1 MPASSTKINV
11 AGVMVGWS
19 WSNFAS
25 VSAGVPSSPPR
36 TAAAA
41 ADGASA
47 TTTPP
52 ACRHAS
58 ATTFIAVVFP
68 APAGAIPSCT
78 TRPEQQNARTNPC
91 CPGFNAR
98 PAVAL
103 WSRTAWTRVG
113 WRRRPARSRAAVTI
127 RVSASRIA
135 VVVNRAEPCATN
147 TDSPSARRSSTGSGT
162 GRGTVIWTDRSGPD
176 ARATTASTRP
186 SRSAVTTLRDW
197 RCVSA
202 RRWWTFHVALPSLSA
217 ASTRSARA
225 STSTS
230 ST

>member
-11 AGVMVGWS
+11 PGVMVGWS

-47 TTTPP
+47 TTAPP

-98 PAVAL
+98 PVAAL
-103 WSRTAWTRVG
+103 WSMTRLDPVG
-113 WRRRPARSRAAVTI
+113 LEAPSGAVAGRGHDPGLGVQDRGRGVEGGAVLDEHRLPVRPAQL
-127 RVSASRIA
+127 
-135 VVVNRAEPCATN
+135 
-147 TDSPSARRSSTGSGT
+147 
-162 GRGTVIWTDRSGPD
+162 DRLRHGPRH
-176 ARATTASTRP
+176 A
-186 SRSAVTTLRDW
+186 
-197 RCVSA
+197 
-202 RRWWTFHVALPSLSA
+202 
-217 ASTRSARA
+217 
-225 STSTS
+225 
-230 ST
+230 